1 MPLHSTIY
9 KFHITFHAY
18 LNNIIFIPKKE
29 NKLNLTIISLLYAAQ
44 YFFSFR
50 YNNCYNSNFFWKF
63 FINGMCKS
71 IKFYIIPSFPLL
83 INMCAKYKQY
93 MCMLS
98 VKLFFSN
105 FPWPFLQRIFYYALP
120 NKFSAAYDQ
129 LPSLIL
135 HFANQ
140 IFNYKCNRLIVERQI
155 STYNFSTTS
164 NNNVKRGQCHFI
176 HKIIDI

>member
-1 MPLHSTIY
+1 MQPNIS
-9 KFHITFHAY
+9 FHFA
-18 LNNIIFIPKKE
+18 IIIA
-29 NKLNLTIISLLYAAQ
+29 IILI
-44 YFFSFR
+44 
-50 YNNCYNSNFFWKF
+50 FFWKF

-71 IKFYIIPSFPLL
+71 IKFYIIPYFPLL

>member
-1 MPLHSTIY
+1 MQPKIS
-9 KFHITFHAY
+9 FHFA
-18 LNNIIFIPKKE
+18 III
-29 NKLNLTIISLLYAAQ
+29 A
-44 YFFSFR
+44 
-50 YNNCYNSNFFWKF
+50 
-63 FINGMCKS
+63 
-71 IKFYIIPSFPLL
+71 IIPIFFGNSSPMECVKVSKFDIIPYFPLL

-105 FPWPFLQRIFYYALP
+105 FPLPFLQRIFYYALP

-164 NNNVKRGQCHFI
+164 NRNVKRGQCHFI
-176 HKIIDI
+176 HEIIDK